1 MYSASD
7 FETIKD
13 IVISSVPSVESIF
26 LFGSYAKGTAREQS
40 DIDVAILLN
49 DDLGWRERN
58 SMLNRLYGATA
69 QKGYNVDFLLK
80 RADKFRDE
88 ILLPT
93 MSRVIQRD
101 GRLLWTKN

>member
-13 IVISSVPSVESIF
+13 IVISAVPSVRSIF

-40 DIDVAILLN
+40 DIDIAVLLEH
-49 DDLGWRERN
+49 DMGWRERN
-58 SMLNRLYGATA
+58 NILNKLYGDTS
-69 QKGYNVDFLLK
+69 QKGYSVDFLLK
-80 RADKFRDE
+80 RADKFLNDST
-88 ILLPT
+88 LPT
-93 MSRVIQRD
+93 ISRVILRE